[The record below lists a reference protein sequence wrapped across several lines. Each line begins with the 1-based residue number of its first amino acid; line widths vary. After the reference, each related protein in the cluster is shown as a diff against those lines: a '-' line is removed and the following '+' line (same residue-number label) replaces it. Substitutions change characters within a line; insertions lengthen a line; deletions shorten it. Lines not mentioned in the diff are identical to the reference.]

1 MNLLKK
7 VKRSNHAT
15 IYNEILKRK
24 AKRKGQT
31 YKKFFF
37 ELLKKCKKQ
46 KNYCSRL
53 YKKECKKFFSNLD
66 LSEICDNKTFQKTIQ
81 HFFLEKPK
89 KKITFVDEDEVVV
102 SDDQLIS

>member
-37 ELLKKCKKQ
+37 ELLK
-46 KNYCSRL
+46 NAR
-53 YKKECKKFFSNLD
+53 NR
-66 LSEICDNKTFQKTIQ
+66 KTIAVGCIKKNARSFSLILTCQ
-81 HFFLEKPK
+81 KYATIKLSRKLFNIFFRKTK
-89 KKITFVDEDEVVV
+89 KTK
-102 SDDQLIS
+102 LLL